1 MGIICYLIFVKERKL
16 TPKEQRSRD
25 RWRLRGDLAKI
36 QFEEGLSRQELAEKF
51 KREAETIMQ
60 GPTKITQDQDESA
73 QDPLETEKESARWM
87 GYYYRK
93 MHTGWVIKKK
103 R

>member
-1 MGIICYLIFVKERKL
+1 
-16 TPKEQRSRD
+16 
-25 RWRLRGDLAKI
+25 
-36 QFEEGLSRQELAEKF
+36 
-51 KREAETIMQ
+51 MQ
-60 GPTKITQDQDESA
+60 GQTKTTQDHDENA